1 MQAELGVA
9 RATLEGQRADFDRQR
24 EQWLDEKRRVID
36 YQKQLQLNYV
46 QIARKNRLLEAD
58 VHQLTTEI
66 ERHESLPSLAT
77 VEESLC

>member
-1 MQAELGVA
+1 MRVA
-9 RATLEGQRADFDRQR
+9 RATLDSERADFKRQR

-58 VHQLTTEI
+58 VHQLTAEI
-66 ERHESLPSLAT
+66 DRHESLPSPST